1 MINKMKI
8 TKTKLREII
17 REELQSLKEGGTG
30 ILDKDQTDVLH
41 AIVMRNKSKN
51 SKAILNI
58 VMKDPTFKDEDKRE
72 VLGYIEGAKQFA
84 KYM

>member
-1 MINKMKI
+1 MKI
-8 TKTKLREII
+8 TKTQLKQMI
-17 REELQSLKEGGTG
+17 REEIQSLKEGGMG

-51 SKAILNI
+51 ANAILKL
-58 VMKDPTFKDEDKRE
+58 VMKDPMFKDEDKRE
-72 VLGYIEGAKQFA
+72 LLGYIDGVKQFA